1 MCAGVDG
8 TEACTSRKG
17 HEMSIHDY
25 VGLSWQQTA
34 ERLDADLAQAINEQT
49 RLMQENE
56 SLREQNKRLLNVL
69 DETRTDLAEIM
80 IILDG
85 RSN

>member
-1 MCAGVDG
+1 
-8 TEACTSRKG
+8 
-17 HEMSIHDY
+17 MSIHDY